1 MKEVLKELDNMGI
14 KYELVEHKPVYTIED
29 MNNLDP
35 NIFKGAEI
43 CKNLFLRDQKGKRH
57 FLVVLCSEK
66 QADLSKIQETI
77 FSSKLS
83 FASPERLKKYLGLEP
98 GHVSPMGLI
107 NDKENKVE
115 VIFDKELTKKEL
127 LAVHPNTN
135 EASLLISFKDL
146 EKFVNEAHSYGLKT
160 ALAGSVK
167 KEQLKPLND
176 IGCDVVGIRG
186 AACVGGDR
194 NTGKIH
200 HTAVA
205 ELKELCDS
213 F

>member
-14 KYELVEHKPVYTIED
+14 KYEVVEHKPVYTIED

-146 EKFVNEAHSYGLKT
+146 EKFV
-160 ALAGSVK
+160 
-167 KEQLKPLND
+167 KETGHD
-176 IGCDVVGIRG
+176 IEYM
-186 AACVGGDR
+186 
-194 NTGKIH
+194 N
-200 HTAVA
+200 
-205 ELKELCDS
+205 
-213 F
+213 

>member
-1 MKEVLKELDNMGI
+1 MEEVLKELDNMGI

-29 MNNLDP
+29 MNNLDS

-107 NDKENKVE
+107 NDKENMKLSHRMEQVY
-115 VIFDKELTKKEL
+115 V
-127 LAVHPNTN
+127 
-135 EASLLISFKDL
+135 ASI
-146 EKFVNEAHSYGLKT
+146 
-160 ALAGSVK
+160 
-167 KEQLKPLND
+167 
-176 IGCDVVGIRG
+176 IGYILGIDTSEMKNRAESIYRG
-186 AACVGGDR
+186 Y
-194 NTGKIH
+194 
-200 HTAVA
+200 
-205 ELKELCDS
+205 
-213 F
+213 